1 MTRAPLKERQW
12 LLREETILDTAYE
25 LMTTKGVQA
34 MTMDDVANEVG
45 ISKATLY
52 LHFKSKE
59 DLIVSVIN
67 RKIREFVDLI
77 QGLEPALPTLVK
89 LSRTVT
95 WIVAKR
101 FGKNGVYMLDTDST
115 LMSDATILAYLQ
127 THPDYRRHEKIL
139 TNVLTRLLDA
149 AREEGYIPPQFSTA
163 FMAQMLLSCLCDASY
178 EIMLREGQCT
188 LGDMTRTLVGMLC
201 CAASQADL
209 DAALGASDTA
219 FPVALPA

>member
-12 LLREETILDTAYE
+12 QLREETILDTAHDQ
-25 LMTTKGVQA
+25 MTTRGVQA

-77 QGLEPALPTLVK
+77 QGLDPALPTLVK
-89 LSRTVT
+89 LTQTVT
-95 WIVAKR
+95 WIIAKR
-101 FGKNGVYMLDTDST
+101 FGKNSVSMLEPDCA

-127 THPDYRRHEKIL
+127 THPDYRQHAKIL
-139 TNVLTRLLDA
+139 TNVLTVLLDA
-149 AREEGYIPPQFSTA
+149 AKAEGYIPPLFSTS
-163 FMAQMLLSCLCDASY
+163 FMAQLLLSCLCDASY

-188 LGDMTRTLVGMLC
+188 LDDMARTLVGMLC
-201 CAASQADL
+201 CSASSAEL
-209 DAALGASDTA
+209 NAALEMLEHPPLITR
-219 FPVALPA
+219 